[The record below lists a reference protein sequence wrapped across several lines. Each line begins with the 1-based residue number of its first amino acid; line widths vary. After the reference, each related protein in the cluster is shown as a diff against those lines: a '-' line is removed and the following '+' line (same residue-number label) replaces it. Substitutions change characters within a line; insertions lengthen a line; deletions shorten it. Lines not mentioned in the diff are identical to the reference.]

1 MNPWTLAIWV
11 VITTLVVLW
20 LWSILAGGT
29 GDQPQIAY
37 STFRAELRE
46 GNVER
51 VHVQGDRMEG
61 ELRESIERTLPS
73 GETQR
78 FNRFLTYIP
87 SFQDDE
93 LMNMLESREVEVTTE
108 PTSDFVWW
116 PFLISGLPLILI
128 IIIGYFIYR
137 RMSARGGGQG
147 LFNIGQNQA
156 KLQEE
161 TDEKTSFDDVA
172 GVEGAKVELQEVVS
186 FLKDPERFEKFG
198 AEIPKGVLLVG
209 PPGTGKTLL
218 ARAVAGEAGVSFY
231 TITGSDFMEMFVGVG
246 ASRVRNMF
254 KDARENAPC
263 IIFIDELD
271 SIGRKR
277 GAGMGGGHDEREQTL
292 NQLLSELDGFEPTE
306 SVIVMAA
313 TNRPDILDPALLRP
327 GRFDRQ
333 ITVDAPA
340 LKDRIAILEIHA
352 KNKPISDD
360 VDLGEVARGTPGFS
374 GADLKNLLNEGALLA
389 ARKEKEEVEREDLE
403 EARDKI
409 IMGLERSGVVLEGE
423 EKRMVAYHEAGHA
436 LLAAML
442 PNTDPVHKVTIV
454 PRGRAMGVTQ
464 QLPDREQYIYRR
476 EYMLD
481 RIAVIMGGRAAEDV
495 VFDTA
500 TSGAENDFQQSTK
513 LARSMV
519 LRWGMSERV
528 GRMAL
533 DGSDG
538 QIFLGEEMGK
548 PREYSEQTARVADEE
563 VRTILEDA
571 YMRATTMLRE
581 NRAALDRLADV
592 LIDKEE
598 VMGEEVLELLG
609 LPPRKKNG
617 RVAAAR
623 QDNEDAS
630 DPAESEA
637 KDSAGEDSAG
647 EDSAGEDSAGEDSAG
662 EDSANE
668 DGAPQSSAAA
678 AGDGVAT
685 EEPVP
690 PSDDAPRTTSHDA
703 ASTEAAHDAAD
714 ASADGDRGEEDASD
728 ASDQTPVDSEADDR
742 RSS

>member
-1 MNPWTLAIWV
+1 MPESQNKSPKRAPKQGKEQQPQGMNPWTLAIWV

-20 LWSILAGGT
+20 LWSILAGGV

-78 FNRFLTYIP
+78 FNRFVTYIP

-93 LMNMLESREVEVTTE
+93 LMSMLESREVEVTTE

-116 PFLISGLPLILI
+116 PFLLSGLPLLLILV
-128 IIIGYFIYR
+128 IGYFIYR

-161 TDEKTSFDDVA
+161 TDEKTTFDDVA

-186 FLKDPERFEKFG
+186 FLQDPERFDKFG

-218 ARAVAGEAGVSFY
+218 ARAVAGESGVSFY

-254 KDARENAPC
+254 KEARENAPC

-340 LKDRIAILEIHA
+340 LKDRIAILKIHA

-360 VDLGEVARGTPGFS
+360 VDLREVARGTPGFS

-389 ARKEKEEVEREDLE
+389 ARKEKDEVEREDLE

-409 IMGLERSGVVLEGE
+409 IMGLERSGVVLDGE

-442 PNTDPVHKVTIV
+442 PNTDPIHKVTIV

-464 QLPDREQYIYRR
+464 QLPEREQYIYRR

-571 YMRATTMLRE
+571 YMRATTTLRE
-581 NRAALDRLADV
+581 NREALDRLADV
-592 LIDKEE
+592 LIEKEE

-617 RVAAAR
+617 QAAASR
-623 QDNEDAS
+623 QDEETEEAATEERADSTSDETAPSADA
-630 DPAESEA
+630 
-637 KDSAGEDSAG
+637 
-647 EDSAGEDSAGEDSAG
+647 
-662 EDSANE
+662 
-668 DGAPQSSAAA
+668 SAAA

-690 PSDDAPRTTSHDA
+690 PSDGSSDNTSADDASP
-703 ASTEAAHDAAD
+703 EAEEAD
-714 ASADGDRGEEDASD
+714 RHASADEEQSPEDTAD

>member
-1 MNPWTLAIWV
+1 MNPWTLAIWF

-20 LWSILAGGT
+20 LWSILAGGA
-29 GDQPQIAY
+29 GNQPQIAY
-37 STFRAELRE
+37 STFRTQLSE

-51 VHVQGDRMEG
+51 VHVRGDRLEG
-61 ELRESIERTLPS
+61 ELQESVEQTLPN

-78 FNRFLTYIP
+78 FNQFLTYIP

-116 PFLISGLPLILI
+116 PFLLSGLPLVLILVV
-128 IIIGYFIYR
+128 GYFIYR

-161 TDEKTSFDDVA
+161 TDEKTTFDDVA
-172 GVEGAKVELQEVVS
+172 GVEGAKVELQEIVS
-186 FLKDPERFEKFG
+186 FLQDPERFEKFG

-340 LKDRIAILEIHA
+340 LKDRVAILKIHA

-360 VDLGEVARGTPGFS
+360 VDLKEIARGTPGFS

-389 ARKEKEEVEREDLE
+389 ARKEKETVGREDLE

-442 PNTDPVHKVTIV
+442 PNTDPIHKVTIV

-464 QLPDREQYIYRR
+464 QLPEREQYIYRR

-495 VFDTA
+495 VFNTA

-519 LRWGMSERV
+519 LRWGMSERI

-533 DGSDG
+533 DGSNG

-571 YMRATTMLRE
+571 YTRATTTLRE
-581 NRAALDRLADV
+581 NREALDRLADV
-592 LIDKEE
+592 LIQKEE

-617 RVAAAR
+617 QASAAAHEGAPEEAS
-623 QDNEDAS
+623 DEATSAPHDDTSEESPSAADAS
-630 DPAESEA
+630 
-637 KDSAGEDSAG
+637 
-647 EDSAGEDSAGEDSAG
+647 
-662 EDSANE
+662 
-668 DGAPQSSAAA
+668 AA
-678 AGDGVAT
+678 AGDGVASD
-685 EEPVP
+685 EPVP
-690 PSDDAPRTTSHDA
+690 PSEEPSPDASSAEAGHDDTDA
-703 ASTEAAHDAAD
+703 ASDVASDVDHRSSGD
-714 ASADGDRGEEDASD
+714 ASEAP
-728 ASDQTPVDSEADDR
+728 DQTPVDSEADNDR
-742 RSS
+742 HSS

>member
-1 MNPWTLAIWV
+1 VPEPQNKPPKKAPKKGKEQQPQGVNPWTLAIWV
-11 VITTLVVLW
+11 VISTLVVLW

-78 FNRFLTYIP
+78 FSQFVTYIP

-93 LMNMLESREVEVTTE
+93 LMGMLESREVEVTTD

-116 PFLISGLPLILI
+116 PFLLSGLPLLLI
-128 IIIGYFIYR
+128 VIIGYFIYR

-254 KDARENAPC
+254 KEARESAPC

-340 LKDRIAILEIHA
+340 LKDRIAILKIHA

-464 QLPDREQYIYRR
+464 QMPDREQYIYRR

-495 VFDTA
+495 VFNTA

-519 LRWGMSERV
+519 LRWGMSDRV

-571 YMRATTMLRE
+571 YQRATTMLRE
-581 NRAALDRLADV
+581 NREALDRLADV
-592 LIDKEE
+592 LIEKEE

-617 RVAAAR
+617 QIGRKKASAA
-623 QDNEDAS
+623 EDSQSHDAEASGEAS
-630 DPAESEA
+630 DE
-637 KDSAGEDSAG
+637 
-647 EDSAGEDSAGEDSAG
+647 
-662 EDSANE
+662 
-668 DGAPQSSAAA
+668 SAAA
-678 AGDGVAT
+678 AATGDGVAT
-685 EEPVP
+685 DTPATPADDATAATDSNAADAAADEEATDASTGDDAAEETSDDEVTAEASKDDTA
-690 PSDDAPRTTSHDA
+690 SDDAK
-703 ASTEAAHDAAD
+703 
-714 ASADGDRGEEDASD
+714 
-728 ASDQTPVDSEADDR
+728 
-742 RSS
+742 RSSS

>member
-1 MNPWTLAIWV
+1 MPESQNKPPKQKPRQGKEQQPAGMNPWTLAIWV

-20 LWSILAGGT
+20 LWSVLAGPA
-29 GDQPQIAY
+29 GDQPQINY
-37 STFRAELRE
+37 STFRAELRD

-51 VHVQGDRMEG
+51 VHVKGDRMEG
-61 ELRESIERTLPS
+61 ELRESIERTLPT
-73 GETQR
+73 GETRR
-78 FNRFLTYIP
+78 FNQFVTYIP

-93 LMNMLESREVEVTTE
+93 LMAMLESREVEISTE
-108 PTSDFVWW
+108 PDSDFIWW
-116 PFLISGLPLILI
+116 PFLLSGLPLLLI

-161 TDEKTSFDDVA
+161 TDEKTTFEDVA
-172 GVEGAKVELQEVVS
+172 GAEGAKVELAEVVA
-186 FLKDPERFEKFG
+186 FLKEPDRFSKFG

-218 ARAVAGEAGVSFY
+218 ARAVAGESGVAFY

-254 KDARENAPC
+254 KEARENAPC

-271 SIGRKR
+271 SIGRRR
-277 GAGMGGGHDEREQTL
+277 GAGLGGGHDEREQTL

-333 ITVDAPA
+333 ITVDSPA
-340 LKDRIAILEIHA
+340 LKDRVAILKIHA
-352 KNKPISDD
+352 KNKPISED
-360 VDLGEVARGTPGFS
+360 VDLEEVARGTPGFS
-374 GADLKNLLNEGALLA
+374 GADLKNLLNEAALLA
-389 ARKEKEEVEREDLE
+389 ARKDKEAVEREDLE
-403 EARDKI
+403 GARDKI
-409 IMGLERSGVVLEGE
+409 MMGLERSGVVLEGE
-423 EKRMVAYHEAGHA
+423 EKKLVAYHEAGHA

-442 PNTDPVHKVTIV
+442 PNTDPIHKVTIV

-464 QLPDREQYIYRR
+464 QLPEREQYIYRR

-500 TSGAENDFQQSTK
+500 TSGAENDFQQATK

-519 LRWGMSERV
+519 LRWGMSDRV
-528 GRMAL
+528 GRMSL

-571 YMRATTMLRE
+571 YERATSTLRE
-581 NRAALDRLADV
+581 HREALDKLADR
-592 LIDKEE
+592 LIEVEE
-598 VMGEEVLELLG
+598 VMGDEVLELLG
-609 LPPRKKNG
+609 LPPRKKKPLTTDNG
-617 RVAAAR
+617 TSDDDTAAETPTEDGHASG
-623 QDNEDAS
+623 QAEDA
-630 DPAESEA
+630 PPEA
-637 KDSAGEDSAG
+637 GNDEL
-647 EDSAGEDSAGEDSAG
+647 
-662 EDSANE
+662 
-668 DGAPQSSAAA
+668 SS
-678 AGDGVAT
+678 GDGVAADSAPEPTPAESSGDETGEPEDPQSQEGT
-685 EEPVP
+685 E
-690 PSDDAPRTTSHDA
+690 
-703 ASTEAAHDAAD
+703 
-714 ASADGDRGEEDASD
+714 
-728 ASDQTPVDSEADDR
+728 DDR
-742 RSS
+742 PSS

>member
-1 MNPWTLAIWV
+1 MPESQNKPPKRAPKQGKEQQPQGMNPWTLAIWV

-20 LWSILAGGT
+20 LWSILAGGV

-78 FNRFLTYIP
+78 FNRFVTYIP

-93 LMNMLESREVEVTTE
+93 LMSMLESREVEVTTE

-116 PFLISGLPLILI
+116 PFLLSGLPLLLILV
-128 IIIGYFIYR
+128 IGYFIYR

-161 TDEKTSFDDVA
+161 TDEKTTFDDVA

-186 FLKDPERFEKFG
+186 FLQDPERFDKFG

-218 ARAVAGEAGVSFY
+218 ARAVAGESGVSFY

-254 KDARENAPC
+254 KEARENAPC

-340 LKDRIAILEIHA
+340 LKDRIAILKIHA

-360 VDLGEVARGTPGFS
+360 VDLREVARGTPGFS

-389 ARKEKEEVEREDLE
+389 ARKEKDEVEREDLE

-409 IMGLERSGVVLEGE
+409 IMGLERSGVVLDGE

-442 PNTDPVHKVTIV
+442 PNTDPIHKVTIV

-464 QLPDREQYIYRR
+464 QLPEREQYIYRR

-571 YMRATTMLRE
+571 YMRATTTLRE
-581 NRAALDRLADV
+581 NREALDRLADV
-592 LIDKEE
+592 LIEKEE

-617 RVAAAR
+617 QAAASR
-623 QDNEDAS
+623 QDEETEEAATEERADSTSDETAPSADA
-630 DPAESEA
+630 
-637 KDSAGEDSAG
+637 
-647 EDSAGEDSAGEDSAG
+647 
-662 EDSANE
+662 
-668 DGAPQSSAAA
+668 SAAA

-690 PSDDAPRTTSHDA
+690 PSDGSSDNTSADDASP
-703 ASTEAAHDAAD
+703 EAEEAD
-714 ASADGDRGEEDASD
+714 RHASADEEQSPEDTAD